1 MAPQDKPDATGRSLV
16 FRLLEPF
23 CEQKNLRLIAGDP
36 HGHAGLIESPEG
48 KRWYFKGARFDIN
61 PFGSAEI
68 ANDKAYTAKF
78 LDMNG
83 VAVPA
88 TLLVFGS
95 DIKDGKPLN
104 KDVLDFAA
112 KQDYA
117 LFVKPNCGKEGR
129 DVVRVDSYDALH
141 TALREIASRHAQIL
155 VQKEMKGRDIRI
167 VVLDGDVLCAI
178 ERRPPQVTGD
188 GRRPVSEL
196 VVADGRSSPADSRF
210 ADQLSLQGLTPES
223 VPAAGQIVSLLPV
236 SNLSSGG
243 SAQIITDKIAPDL
256 LDIACK
262 STRILGL
269 RYAGVDLIV
278 PEETDPGS
286 APVVLEVNAAP
297 GLSNLYRQGHQE
309 AELVKEIYTRLFDAM
324 FSN

>member
-1 MAPQDKPDATGRSLV
+1 MAPQDKTDATSRSLV
-16 FRLLEPF
+16 FQLLKPF
-23 CEQKNLRLIAGDP
+23 CSQNNLRLIAGDP
-36 HGHAGLIESPEG
+36 HGHAGLVESPDG
-48 KRWYFKGARFDIN
+48 KRWYFKGTRFDIN

-83 VAVPA
+83 IAVPA

-95 DIKDGKPLN
+95 DIKNGKPLS

-112 KQDYA
+112 KHDHA
-117 LFVKPNCGKEGR
+117 LFVKPNSGKEGR

-141 TALREIASRHAQIL
+141 TVLREIANRHAQIL
-155 VQKEMKGRDIRI
+155 VQEVMKGRDIRI

-188 GRRPVSEL
+188 GRRRVSEL
-196 VVADGRSSPADSRF
+196 VVADGQINPADSRF

-256 LDIACK
+256 LDLALM
-262 STRILGL
+262 STRSLGL

-309 AELVKEIYTRLFDAM
+309 SGLVTEIYARLFDTM